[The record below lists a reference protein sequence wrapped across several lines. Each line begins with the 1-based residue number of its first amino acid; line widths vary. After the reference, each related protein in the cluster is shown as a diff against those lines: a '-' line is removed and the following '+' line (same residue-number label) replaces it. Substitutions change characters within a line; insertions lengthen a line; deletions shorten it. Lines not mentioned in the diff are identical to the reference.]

1 MSASTSQT
9 TPMNEELGNI
19 IPNFDFS
26 SITTVISLI
35 AFLFAVYLSYK
46 VIKLKQR
53 TKRIE
58 LSAEEDRSQLV
69 EKEIQELNTLR
80 KLNTDNLNKEQK
92 VMLILTEMKS
102 IARQRLLIISGVV
115 IGVALILF
123 SPNVKAY
130 VDHYFGNATG
140 KTECNDE
147 CKSLLGSINS
157 DYKTYEIKVTTVSDS
172 MVEWRNQLPWNE
184 ITRSQ
189 WARAY
194 NTYNSLRDSI
204 EVMREIRKQQLS
216 QFDISESIVSMFEN
230 LDQRAMEKTHRKV
243 RSGLDNISQCYKD
256 VFPLDESSEKGM
268 NERNICAQKIIDWKT
283 ELNEDLVELNLS
295 LNHFQN
301 EISPYI
307 LN

>member
-172 MVEWRNQLPWNE
+172 MVD
-184 ITRSQ
+184 
-189 WARAY
+189 
-194 NTYNSLRDSI
+194 TYNSLRDSI